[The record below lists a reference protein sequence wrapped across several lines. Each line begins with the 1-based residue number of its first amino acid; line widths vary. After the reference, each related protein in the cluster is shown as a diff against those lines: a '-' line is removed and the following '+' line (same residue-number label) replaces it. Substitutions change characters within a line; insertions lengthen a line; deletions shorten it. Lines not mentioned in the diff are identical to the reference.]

1 MQTHS
6 TGRTSLK
13 LPPTLQARLNS
24 LAKIRNSSMHALMI
38 QGLEIYVER
47 EEKREFLRQEARAA
61 HEEFINTGLH
71 LKNAEVIAWMDEIIE
86 GKKVPLP
93 PCHI

>member
-1 MQTHS
+1 MQTQS

-24 LAKIRNSSMHALMI
+24 LAQVRNSSMHALMI
-38 QGLEIYVER
+38 QGLEMYVER
-47 EEKREFLRQEARAA
+47 EEKRESLRQEARAA
-61 HEEFINTGLH
+61 HEEYVKTGLH
-71 LKNAEVIAWMDEIIE
+71 LRNDEVIAWMDKIIK
-86 GKKVPLP
+86 GKKEPMP

>member
-1 MQTHS
+1 MQTQS

-24 LAKIRNSSMHALMI
+24 LARVRNSSMHSLMI
-38 QGLEIYVER
+38 QGLEMYVER
-47 EEKREFLRQEARAA
+47 EEKRESLRQEARTA
-61 HEEFINTGLH
+61 HKEFIETGLH
-71 LKNAEVIAWMDEIIE
+71 LENAEVIAWMDEIIE
-86 GKKVPLP
+86 GKKGPLP